1 MPDTYV
7 ESLLGEKERI
17 LFTTHQHVFLLLSTM
32 TWEILFS
39 VATIIIVSVLW
50 ALQVSPIAPLGYL
63 LLLIPL
69 VGMVADFL
77 EWYNRAF
84 IITNRRVIQIAGVFN
99 KNITDSSLEKVND
112 VKMEQSFLGRTFNYG
127 DVEILTASELGMNR
141 FLKIHD
147 PIKFKTAMLNAKE
160 EMNIE
165 DDGPRRMSAAVVT
178 PAFGPTAEL
187 DPKDIPDLIARL
199 DALRRQGALSEAEF
213 QNKKAELLRRIG

>member
-1 MPDTYV
+1 MPDNYI

-39 VATIIIVSVLW
+39 VATIIVVSILW

-77 EWYNRAF
+77 DWYNRAF

-99 KNITDSSLEKVND
+99 KNVTDSSLEKVND

-160 EMNIE
+160 EMSIE
-165 DDGPRRMSAAVVT
+165 DDGPRRVPAAAGV